1 MAASPTTGSEGS
13 TLHDGAGNVAPSH
26 AKPQEQQQQQ
36 YVTPALDTRALQEKG
51 LTDTAQERIGVSL
64 ALGSEPEE
72 SAEGVLEAM
81 GHRTPN
87 LLLNR
92 MHRTDLVLHAGLW
105 LGDILH
111 VARPA
116 DLLQV
121 APANSAPPA
130 TIALIFT

>member
-1 MAASPTTGSEGS
+1 
-13 TLHDGAGNVAPSH
+13 
-26 AKPQEQQQQQ
+26 
-36 YVTPALDTRALQEKG
+36 
-51 LTDTAQERIGVSL
+51 
-64 ALGSEPEE
+64 
-72 SAEGVLEAM
+72 M
-81 GHRTPN
+81 GHCTPN

-92 MHRTDLVLHAGLW
+92 LHRTDLVLHAGLW

-130 TIALIFT
+130 TIALIFTQPLQGGLTTASSSSSTA